1 MLGVKTN
8 TRKFLFL
15 ALVLSCIPAA
25 AGNDVTVESIY
36 EELMVIC
43 AAHPQFKASSID
55 FYNPDTAAPFEKEFY
70 ERAKK
75 LHKKT
80 TMNYLM
86 QKRKAAKVEQVKCID
101 NILNTWPG

>member
-1 MLGVKTN
+1 MLGVNTN
-8 TRKFLFL
+8 MQKFLL
-15 ALVLSCIPAA
+15 LVLVLSCAPAA

-36 EELMVIC
+36 DDLMAIC
-43 AAHPQFKASSID
+43 AAHPQFKTSSID

-70 ERAKK
+70 ERAKT

-86 QKRKAAKVEQVKCID
+86 PKRKAAKGAQVECID